1 MSAQIINFAEY
12 QQWAKA
18 TQKVN
23 LIRKMLDIPPI
34 TVKQFRQHIEQVER
48 ELERAS

>member
-12 QQWAKA
+12 RQWSEA
-18 TQKVN
+18 TRKVN

-34 TVKQFRQHIEQVER
+34 TVKQFRKHIEQVEQK
-48 ELERAS
+48 LERTS